1 MIIYATLAIFYYLPA
16 RQNSYIVS
24 TYFFNC
30 SLFAEQLEFL
40 GVIEKKES
48 LPKQENSLECPEQ
61 DSNLHT
67 ETGTTPSKWRV
78 YQFHHLG
85 ETANIV
91 AFL

>member
-1 MIIYATLAIFYYLPA
+1 MI
-16 RQNSYIVS
+16 S
-24 TYFFNC
+24 
-30 SLFAEQLEFL
+30 EQSEFL
-40 GVIEKKES
+40 GVIEKKEG
-48 LPKQENSLECPEQ
+48 LPKENPLECPEQ